1 MGKYPPETPVN
12 LLNAQILLIRR
23 LLGVPARPMTNY
35 MDGIEKTPN
44 RAILKGRL
52 FSGGPFVF
60 PHSSPAWS
68 QTEIF
73 VSSLYPGKG
82 GGFFI
87 PSTSVL
93 GLPGPEKT
101 QIFSFDKNYLS
112 RPVMLWAPSEMAA
125 GGPFYF
131 SPFLLPCVHGWR
143 RTNHR
148 KERPLA
154 WWPAPAAG
162 LHLPADSSH
171 YVLAPAAGRPA
182 PSAALPRYQ
191 PKRKTPPEIITMDI
205 TGGALPAD

>member
-1 MGKYPPETPVN
+1 
-12 LLNAQILLIRR
+12 
-23 LLGVPARPMTNY
+23 

-44 RAILKGRL
+44 MAILKGRL

-60 PHSSPAWS
+60 LHSSPAWS

-93 GLPGPEKT
+93 GFPGPEKT

-112 RPVMLWAPSEMAA
+112 RPVILWASSEMKA

-131 SPFLLPCVHGWR
+131 LSLLLPW
-143 RTNHR
+143 
-148 KERPLA
+148 
-154 WWPAPAAG
+154 
-162 LHLPADSSH
+162 
-171 YVLAPAAGRPA
+171 
-182 PSAALPRYQ
+182 YQ

-205 TGGALPAD
+205 TGGALLQIDKRCLVG

>member
-1 MGKYPPETPVN
+1 MPVN
-12 LLNAQILLIRR
+12 LLNAQILLIRH
-23 LLGVPARPMTNY
+23 LLGVPACPMTNY

-60 PHSSPAWS
+60 LHSSPAWS

-87 PSTSVL
+87 PSTLAL
-93 GLPGPEKT
+93 GFPGPEKT

-112 RPVMLWAPSEMAA
+112 RPVMLRAPSEMKA

-131 SPFLLPCVHGWR
+131 SRFFSLVFL
-143 RTNHR
+143 
-148 KERPLA
+148 
-154 WWPAPAAG
+154 AAV
-162 LHLPADSSH
+162 A
-171 YVLAPAAGRPA
+171 R
-182 PSAALPRYQ
+182 
-191 PKRKTPPEIITMDI
+191 I
-205 TGGALPAD
+205 TGMESG

>member
-1 MGKYPPETPVN
+1 
-12 LLNAQILLIRR
+12 
-23 LLGVPARPMTNY
+23 

-44 RAILKGRL
+44 MAILKGRL

-60 PHSSPAWS
+60 LHSSPAWS

-93 GLPGPEKT
+93 GFPGPEKT

-112 RPVMLWAPSEMAA
+112 RPVILWASSEMKA

-131 SPFLLPCVHGWR
+131 LSLLLPW
-143 RTNHR
+143 
-148 KERPLA
+148 
-154 WWPAPAAG
+154 
-162 LHLPADSSH
+162 
-171 YVLAPAAGRPA
+171 
-182 PSAALPRYQ
+182 YQ

>member
-1 MGKYPPETPVN
+1 MVTPGGKISPAGSTGIVTMGKYPPETPVN

-60 PHSSPAWS
+60 LHSSPAWS

-93 GLPGPEKT
+93 GFPGPEKT

-112 RPVMLWAPSEMAA
+112 RPVMLWASSEMKA

-131 SPFLLPCVHGWR
+131 FPVPSPLCPW
-143 RTNHR
+143 
-148 KERPLA
+148 
-154 WWPAPAAG
+154 
-162 LHLPADSSH
+162 
-171 YVLAPAAGRPA
+171 LAPHE
-182 PSAALPRYQ
+182 SQ
-191 PKRKTPPEIITMDI
+191 KRKAHSLAASSCSRPTPS
-205 TGGALPAD
+205 GG